1 MRWREQH
8 NTCRIF
14 RLEDFSHSRPP
25 PWYYTFFLHSFTFKP
40 VRRPLPLL
48 KPRGLL
54 FLLSPPPS
62 LFDPISICD
71 EFVSEMNNSNVGTT
85 EEEEEEEEEEEQE
98 RELDVQSGSSD
109 TLEILVF

>member
-1 MRWREQH
+1 M
-8 NTCRIF
+8 
-14 RLEDFSHSRPP
+14 
-25 PWYYTFFLHSFTFKP
+25 
-40 VRRPLPLL
+40 RRPLPLL

-85 EEEEEEEEEEEQE
+85 EEEQEQEQE

>member
-1 MRWREQH
+1 M
-8 NTCRIF
+8 
-14 RLEDFSHSRPP
+14 
-25 PWYYTFFLHSFTFKP
+25 P
-40 VRRPLPLL
+40 VRRLLPLL

-54 FLLSPPPS
+54 FLPSPPPS
-62 LFDPISICD
+62 LFDPISIYD

-85 EEEEEEEEEEEQE
+85 KEEEEE

>member
-40 VRRPLPLL
+40 MRRPLPLL

-85 EEEEEEEEEEEQE
+85 EEEEEEEEQE

>member
-1 MRWREQH
+1 M
-8 NTCRIF
+8 
-14 RLEDFSHSRPP
+14 
-25 PWYYTFFLHSFTFKP
+25 
-40 VRRPLPLL
+40 RRPLPLL

-85 EEEEEEEEEEEQE
+85 EEEEEEEEQE